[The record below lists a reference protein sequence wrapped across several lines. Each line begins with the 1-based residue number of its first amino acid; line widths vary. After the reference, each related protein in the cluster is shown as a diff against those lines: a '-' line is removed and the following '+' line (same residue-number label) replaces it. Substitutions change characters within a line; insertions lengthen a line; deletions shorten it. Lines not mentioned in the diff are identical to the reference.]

1 MAAGLWTAQDPGLA
15 QLTGFGQEDYKR
27 GLSAAAE
34 GNSAEA
40 TKWFELAVNAAP
52 PYERS
57 LPRLVALL
65 MQQRDYAG
73 LAQLGQRFGKS
84 RSLDEKTVVL
94 LAKGIAQS
102 GDIKLAI
109 QLLESALS
117 WQAPTAEMY
126 STLASFYRASGDN
139 TRAAELEAHAK
150 TL

>member
-1 MAAGLWTAQDPGLA
+1 
-15 QLTGFGQEDYKR
+15 
-27 GLSAAAE
+27 
-34 GNSAEA
+34 
-40 TKWFELAVNAAP
+40 
-52 PYERS
+52 
-57 LPRLVALL
+57 
-65 MQQRDYAG
+65 

-102 GDIKLAI
+102 GDIKLAT